1 MGSPEPRVLD
11 EPFQGIRLGGA
22 LQYQLRARTLGR
34 SRDRQRGLRPRH
46 HGYVDL
52 VVTPVGGLGMILLK
66 DYLDK
71 KLIRKLEQGKSTGQA
86 RLLRVILNPQRSIAN
101 LLRFKRP
108 SHRDTRGLP

>member
-1 MGSPEPRVLD
+1 VGYDPGTM
-11 EPFQGIRLGGA
+11 
-22 LQYQLRARTLGR
+22 
-34 SRDRQRGLRPRH
+34 
-46 HGYVDL
+46 GYVDL
-52 VVTPVGGLGMILLK
+52 VVTPAGGLGMILLE

-108 SHRDTRGLP
+108 SHRDARGLP